1 MRAKKSIGILLFF
14 IFLVFVFVFIYR
26 IGYYIALTEL
36 EEETAEK
43 FQSLNDFYWIK
54 EDDGYVVVYYADEET
69 VFDNTTIPIKTLPIT
84 VQMELDEG
92 KRVESLSQV
101 YGFLENYSS

>member
-1 MRAKKSIGILLFF
+1 M
-14 IFLVFVFVFIYR
+14 
-26 IGYYIALTEL
+26 
-36 EEETAEK
+36 EEEKREEYH
-43 FQSLNDFYWIK
+43 SLNDFYWIK

-69 VFDNTTIPIKTLPIT
+69 VFDSTSIPIKSLPLS

-92 KRVESLSQV
+92 KRVNSLNGV

>member
-1 MRAKKSIGILLFF
+1 MRSKKSIGILLFL
-14 IFLVFVFVFIYR
+14 IFFVFVFVFIYR

-36 EEETAEK
+36 REEKSEE
-43 FQSLNDFYWIK
+43 FQNLNDFYWIK

-69 VFDNTTIPIKTLPIT
+69 VFDQTTIPIKTLPIT

-92 KRVESLSQV
+92 KRVESLNQV